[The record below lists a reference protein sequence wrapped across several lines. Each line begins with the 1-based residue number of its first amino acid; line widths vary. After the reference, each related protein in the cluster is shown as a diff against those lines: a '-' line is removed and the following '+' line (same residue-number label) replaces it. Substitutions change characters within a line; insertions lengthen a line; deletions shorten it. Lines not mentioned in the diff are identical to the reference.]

1 MLYDTKA
8 FHDLSWL
15 PQKEIVIERFDT
27 IGKFIVAAY
36 KGDMNSKLMSHAIN
50 CLLLWRLEISG
61 RSHLHGSNALQMH
74 VLRSAFQS
82 GWVWSNTLSAEN
94 CPLKSEWGW
103 NMIPEEDRLT
113 LKWTEH
119 KNIPNHFQLTNI
131 IKTCTCNRI
140 RAKCLNCVCG
150 KMKYKC
156 LRFFNCKLIC
166 LSRQTVG

>member
-36 KGDMNSKLMSHAIN
+36 KGDISSTIDVTRFDLFASSATGNL
-50 CLLLWRLEISG
+50 REIPPS
-61 RSHLHGSNALQMH
+61 RNALQMH

-82 GWVWSNTLSAEN
+82 GWVWGNTLSAEN
-94 CPLKSEWGW
+94 CPLVSEWGW
-103 NMIPEEDRLT
+103 NMIPEEDRLM

-119 KNIPNHFQLTNI
+119 KNIPDHLQLANI
-131 IKTCTCNRI
+131 IKTCKCNRI

-156 LRFFNCKLIC
+156 LTFCNCKRIC
-166 LSRQTVG
+166 LSQQTVE